1 MRKNKEVGTMR
12 KQYCHNCQR
21 EHTIKEV
28 KEFREYTIKGTK
40 VSGEITILRCENCG
54 EEIYNK
60 ENEINNDRILFDDYK
75 RKNNLLTSQEI
86 KAMRE
91 NYGLSQSILAKLLG
105 FGEKTITRYENG
117 AIQDKTHDLLMRL
130 ASVESNFLQ
139 LWETNKNNFS
149 SYENNKIKKTITLP
163 EAQVFDYKPD
173 SINTVTYNTKIE
185 NGGVYCE
192 RC

>member
-1 MRKNKEVGTMR
+1 MRKNEEVGTMR
-12 KQYCHNCQR
+12 KQYCYNCQR

-40 VSGEITILRCENCG
+40 VSGEITILLCKNCG

-91 NYGLSQSILAKLLG
+91 NYELSQAVLAKLLG

-149 SYENNKIKKTITLP
+149 SYENKKIKKAITLSDDTITN
-163 EAQVFDYKPD
+163 D
-173 SINTVTYNTKIE
+173 
-185 NGGVYCE
+185 
-192 RC
+192 

>member
-40 VSGEITILRCENCG
+40 VSGEITILRCENCV

-60 ENEINNDRILFDDYK
+60 ENDLM
-75 RKNNLLTSQEI
+75 TSEEI
-86 KAMRE
+86 KTMRE
-91 NYGLSQSILAKLLG
+91 NYGLSQAVLAKLLG

-130 ASVESNFLQ
+130 ASIETNFLQ
-139 LWETNKNNFS
+139 LWETNKANFS
-149 SYENNKIKKTITLP
+149 SYENNKIKKTITLSN
-163 EAQVFDYKPD
+163 DTITND
-173 SINTVTYNTKIE
+173 
-185 NGGVYCE
+185 
-192 RC
+192 

>member
-1 MRKNKEVGTMR
+1 MR
-12 KQYCHNCQR
+12 KQYCHNCQK

-28 KEFREYTIKGTK
+28 KELREYTIKGTK

-60 ENEINNDRILFDDYK
+60 ENEINNDRIIFDDYK
-75 RKNNLLTSQEI
+75 RKNNLLTSEEI

-91 NYGLSQSILAKLLG
+91 NYGLSQAVLAKLLG

-130 ASVESNFLQ
+130 ASAETNFLQ
-139 LWETNKNNFS
+139 LWETNKDNFS
-149 SYENNKIKKTITLP
+149 SYENKKIKKAMVI
-163 EAQVFDYKPD
+163 FDD
-173 SINTVTYNTKIE
+173 TKT
-185 NGGVYCE
+185 NN
-192 RC
+192 